1 MMAVEQ
7 RDKIRIVMNLSGP
20 EGESFND
27 AINELALEKV
37 SMSSARLF
45 GYSVVECGIGARMWK
60 YDMVDAYKTIPAAT
74 SDLRLQGF
82 TWLG

>member
-20 EGESFND
+20 EGASFND
-27 AINELALEKV
+27 AIIEQALEKV

-45 GYSVVECGIGARMWK
+45 GYTLVDCGVGARMWK
-60 YDMVDAYKTIPAAT
+60 YDMA
-74 SDLRLQGF
+74 GF
-82 TWLG
+82 SSS